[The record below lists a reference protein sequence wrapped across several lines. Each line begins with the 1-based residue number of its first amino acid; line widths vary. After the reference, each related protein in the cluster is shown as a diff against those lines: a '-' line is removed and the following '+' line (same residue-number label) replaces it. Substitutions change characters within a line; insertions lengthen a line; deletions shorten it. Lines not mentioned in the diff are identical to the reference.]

1 MLKSSDKTWST
12 GGGND
17 KPLQY
22 SSHKKPMH
30 RMIRN
35 PMNSMKRQYDM
46 TLEDKPLGQ
55 KASSMLLG
63 KSRGQLPVVPERIEQ
78 LGQSKN
84 NAQSWMCL
92 VVKVKSD
99 ALKNKTA

>member
-1 MLKSSDKTWST
+1 MSLPGWQVS
-12 GGGND
+12 
-17 KPLQY
+17 Y
-22 SSHKKPMH
+22 
-30 RMIRN
+30 
-35 PMNSMKRQYDM
+35 
-46 TLEDKPLGQ
+46 
-55 KASSMLLG
+55 MLLG

-99 ALKNKTA
+99 VVKNNTV